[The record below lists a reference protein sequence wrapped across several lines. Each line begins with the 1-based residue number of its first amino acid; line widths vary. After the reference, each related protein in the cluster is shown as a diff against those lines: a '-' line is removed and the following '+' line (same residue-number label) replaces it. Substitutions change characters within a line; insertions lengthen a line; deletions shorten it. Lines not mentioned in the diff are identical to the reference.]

1 MIPNDAHDNMND
13 SDGLGAEQPLSSMDF
28 ANDGGFDLN
37 TSSASGRQIDRNALV
52 LVLIIVATVIG
63 LWSMRTLSP
72 SMASDVDQAQFPT
85 NVSIDP
91 IDNEIIERLAS
102 PAIGSRD
109 FTVDRDPFKTW
120 TPAPITNEA
129 ALIEEFVDDGI
140 VDRATMCAD
149 WQFEVD
155 EVAGMLT
162 LKSVLGGGTP
172 RALVNIEG
180 VLLTVGETFDI
191 AETQLEF
198 RVEGTGRR
206 SVRLS
211 AYNAGIDCWHEVHVS
226 MDVE

>member
-1 MIPNDAHDNMND
+1 VFDV
-13 SDGLGAEQPLSSMDF
+13 ST
-28 ANDGGFDLN
+28 DGG
-37 TSSASGRQIDRNALV
+37 SGRQLDRNALV
-52 LVLIIVATVIG
+52 LMIIIVAAIGG

-72 SMASDVDQAQFPT
+72 THADVTDSVQLPE
-85 NVSIDP
+85 NVGVEPLDESVIQ
-91 IDNEIIERLAS
+91 RLAA
-102 PAIGSRD
+102 PTIIDRGM
-109 FTVDRDPFKTW
+109 TVERDPFALW
-120 TPAPITNEA
+120 SPAPLTDEA

-155 EVAGMLT
+155 ETAGMLT

-211 AYNAGIDCWHEVHVS
+211 AYNAGIDCWHEVRVS

>member
-1 MIPNDAHDNMND
+1 MTPNDIHDNTD
-13 SDGLGAEQPLSSMDF
+13 SGNSGVEQPLSSMDF
-28 ANDGGFDLN
+28 SNDSGFDLN
-37 TSSASGRQIDRNALV
+37 TSATASRHIDRNALV
-52 LVLIIVATVIG
+52 LVLIIAATVIG

-72 SMASDVDQAQFPT
+72 SMASDSDQTQFPSS
-85 NVSIDP
+85 VSVEP
-91 IDNEIIERLAS
+91 IDNAIIERLSA
-102 PAIGSRD
+102 PAIGAQD

-149 WQFEVD
+149 WQD
-155 EVAGMLT
+155 EVNEIAGMLT

-180 VLLTVGETFDI
+180 VLLTIGETFDI

-211 AYNAGIDCWHEVHVS
+211 AYNSGIDCWHEVMVS

>member
-1 MIPNDAHDNMND
+1 MIPNDVHDSTSD
-13 SDGLGAEQPLSSMDF
+13 SGNTEVEQPLSSMDF
-28 ANDGGFDLN
+28 ANDSGFDLN
-37 TSSASGRQIDRNALV
+37 TSASTSRHIDRNALV
-52 LVLIIVATVIG
+52 LVLIIAATVIG

-72 SMASDVDQAQFPT
+72 SMASDVNQVEFPS

-91 IDNEIIERLAS
+91 IDNAIIERLAA
-102 PAIGSRD
+102 PAIGVRD
-109 FTVDRDPFKTW
+109 FTVDRDPFKAW

-149 WQFEVD
+149 WQTEVN
-155 EVAGMLT
+155 EIAGMLT

-180 VLLTVGETFDI
+180 VLLTIGETFDI

-211 AYNAGIDCWHEVHVS
+211 AYNSGIDCWHEVLVS
-226 MDVE
+226 MDVD